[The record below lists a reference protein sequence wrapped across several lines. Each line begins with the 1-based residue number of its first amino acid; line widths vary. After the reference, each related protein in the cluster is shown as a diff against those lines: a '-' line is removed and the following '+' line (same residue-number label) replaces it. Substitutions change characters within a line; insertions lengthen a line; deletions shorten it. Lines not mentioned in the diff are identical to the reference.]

1 MEFVE
6 LNKKGF
12 LNATFD
18 VYPKTIF
25 IGE

>member
-18 VYPKTIF
+18 VYPKTIS